1 MPEIKTIFISGP
13 ITKDLHTNYRDKF
26 KKAEEKLTAQG
37 YAVIN
42 PSYQNVG
49 FKYEDYMII
58 TLNML
63 ARCDAIYMLRGWEE
77 SKGALFEHDYA
88 CLTNKDILYEEDNPR

>member
-1 MPEIKTIFISGP
+1 MAELKTIFISGS

-49 FKYEDYMII
+49 FKYEDYLII

-63 ARCDAIYMLRGWEE
+63 ARCDAIYMLSGWEE
-77 SKGALFEHDYA
+77 SKGALLEYNYA
-88 CLTNKDILYEEDNPR
+88 CLTNKVILYEEATL